1 MQNILLK
8 DSFLQLIMDHI
19 PIYVFWKDRDSNYLG
34 CNKNFAQAAG
44 FNSPEELIGKSDYDL
59 PWKTEEAIYYR
70 HIDSE
75 VMKTGE
81 SKINFEEMQT
91 MADHSLRWI
100 VTSKVPLYEEGQV
113 VGVLGTYEDITQRK
127 ELEISLKNR
136 AEEIV
141 SKNIDLIESNKK
153 LEQANIDL
161 EHFAYATSH
170 DLQEPLRMMTS
181 FAGLL
186 QQKYGSELDQT
197 GRDYLH
203 YIIDGAHRMSSM
215 ITKLLSYSKIRN
227 DQSGYVNMNLRD
239 IVIDS
244 QNKIQTYLK
253 EQNAQVRINL
263 PDVEIQCQPERI
275 SMLFNNLIVNGVKFN
290 SSHEPQV
297 QIDFKERE
305 TDYQIT
311 ISDNGLG
318 IEQEYHEMVFI
329 PFQRLQS
336 RQEYPGSGI
345 GLSICKRIVKIHGG
359 HIWFTPNEPKGTQFH
374 FTLQK

>member
-44 FNSPEELIGKSDYDL
+44 INSPEELIGKSDYDL